1 MTEIRILQPRD
12 EAALEAF
19 LLPRIETSMFL
30 LGNMRAAGLV
40 DGGEFLQGTYV
51 AVFDGDKIVGVAA
64 HYWNDNLIVQAP
76 VHIEAL
82 CAAAIE
88 ASGRR
93 VGGLLGPAGQV
104 QAAIDALAVAKDA
117 LDVAEDTIQLDE
129 TEYLYSL
136 ALADLLVPEGLRTG
150 RLVGRRLQPRDQDQ
164 VTEWLV
170 AFALESLGAE
180 DSPQLWERTR
190 ANVERKVEQGTTW
203 ILEDGGRPVSTSG
216 FNTTTAE
223 AVQIGGV
230 FTPPELRSRGYG
242 RAVVAASLL
251 DARAEGVESSI
262 LFTGVRNIPAQKSYE
277 ALGYRH
283 IGAYRLI
290 LLRAPEGG

>member
-1 MTEIRILQPRD
+1 MIEIRVLRPGD
-12 EAALEAF
+12 EAALETF

-40 DGGEFLQGTYV
+40 DGDEFLQGTYV
-51 AVFDGDKIVGVAA
+51 AACNGDEIVGVVA
-64 HYWNDNLIVQAP
+64 HYWNDNLVVQAP
-76 VHIEAL
+76 VHVGAL
-82 CAAAIE
+82 CKAALE

-93 VGGLLGPAGQV
+93 VGGLLGPAEQV
-104 QAAIDALAVAKDA
+104 QAAMETLAVAKYS

-150 RLVGRRLQPRDQDQ
+150 HLVGRRIQPRDTEK
-164 VTEWLV
+164 VTAWLV

-180 DSPQLWERTR
+180 DSPRLWERTR
-190 ANVERKVEQGTTW
+190 ANVERKMEQGTTW
-203 ILEDGGRPVSTSG
+203 ILEDEGRPVSTSG

-230 FTPPELRSRGYG
+230 FTPPELRCRGYG

-283 IGAYRLI
+283 IGDYRLL
-290 LLRAPEGG
+290 LLRAPVGG

>member
-1 MTEIRILQPRD
+1 MIEIRVLRPGD

-40 DGGEFLQGTYV
+40 DGDEFLQGTYV
-51 AVFDGDKIVGVAA
+51 AACHGDEIVGVVA
-64 HYWNDNLIVQAP
+64 HYWNDNLVVQAP
-76 VHIEAL
+76 VHVGPL
-82 CAAAIE
+82 CEAAIE

-93 VGGLLGPAGQV
+93 VGGLLGPSEQV
-104 QAAIDALAVAKDA
+104 EAARNALAVARYA
-117 LDVAEDTIQLDE
+117 LDLAEDTIQLDQS
-129 TEYLYSL
+129 EYLYSL

-150 RLVGRRLQPRDQDQ
+150 RLAGRRIQPRDVEQ
-164 VTEWLV
+164 VTGWLV
-170 AFALESLGAE
+170 AFALESLGE
-180 DSPQLWERTR
+180 EESPRLWERTR
-190 ANVERKVEQGTTW
+190 ASVERKMEQGMTW

-230 FTPPELRSRGYG
+230 FTPLELRCRGYG

-262 LFTGVRNIPAQKSYE
+262 LFTGVDNLPAQKSYE

-283 IGAYRLI
+283 IGDYRLI
-290 LLRAPEGG
+290 LVRAPEGG